1 MKLLFFLDLEIFHEV
16 VKQQVLPRSRKKEP
30 TRTRRSLRESSA
42 HVHCGNVLLMR
53 TIEELVY
60 LGQLLIKQAF
70 KREGLKGD
78 GALRP
83 GLLVSVM
90 QYRPFTHPTRICA
103 TR

>member
-1 MKLLFFLDLEIFHEV
+1 
-16 VKQQVLPRSRKKEP
+16 
-30 TRTRRSLRESSA
+30 
-42 HVHCGNVLLMR
+42 MR

-78 GALRP
+78 GALMP

-90 QYRPFTHPTRICA
+90 QYRPFTHPTRMCA

>member
-1 MKLLFFLDLEIFHEV
+1 
-16 VKQQVLPRSRKKEP
+16 
-30 TRTRRSLRESSA
+30 
-42 HVHCGNVLLMR
+42 MR

-90 QYRPFTHPTRICA
+90 QYRPFTHPTRMCA